1 MTTNSLLNVLS
12 LKCPQA
18 VLEELT
24 KWAVDHTSLK
34 FWREIRAGGTELYE
48 PWRTSAFKRWSG
60 SLGVCKED
68 RKETSRE
75 VRGKPG
81 EHAVTEAKRRPLSK
95 ENDLS
100 VSSDAA
106 ERSSNCYLGRQIS
119 VEQKVRG
126 QRGEWELRRWLRQ
139 LLHREAWL
147 WRRDETQGLGREE
160 WCMKLYFKP
169 LSSCERF
176 GFG

>member
-48 PWRTSAFKRWSG
+48 PWRTSAFKRWSR

-106 ERSSNCYLGRQIS
+106 ERSSNWKAQIWFSKKRKSTVILGDKFQWSGRW
-119 VEQKVRG
+119 EG
-126 QRGEWELRRWLRQ
+126 RGESGSWGGGWGSSSIVKLGCGEEMR
-139 LLHREAWL
+139 HR
-147 WRRDETQGLGREE
+147 G
-160 WCMKLYFKP
+160 
-169 LSSCERF
+169 
-176 GFG
+176 